1 MGNHP
6 FLYLSKDRSNHQKR
20 EILIKEIDKG
30 LYSNLYINKDKKGI
44 DNKKNYQCFL

>member
-6 FLYLSKDRSNHQKR
+6 FLYLSYVHSYHQKR

-30 LYSNLYINKDKKGI
+30 LYSNLYINKDKKGT
-44 DNKKNYQCFL
+44 DNKQNYQCFL